1 MYIQSAKHITPIETP
16 HGENICEYFGQAAGG
31 TAEHSLAQ
39 IILPPLKSSLKH
51 YHPLVEESYYILAG
65 EGRIV
70 IDDEQAM
77 IKAGDAVAIPINAV
91 HQIFNE
97 SGEDL
102 IFLAICAPAWT
113 ADCSVFVD
121 E

>member
-1 MYIQSAKHITPIETP
+1 MNIKTAKLITPIETQ
-16 HGENICEYFGQAAGG
+16 HGEIVCEYFGQAAGG
-31 TAEHSLAQ
+31 TAQHSLAQ

-51 YHPLVEESYYILAG
+51 YHPLVEESYYILSG
-65 EGRIV
+65 QGRIV
-70 IDDEQAM
+70 IDAEEAI

-91 HQIFNE
+91 HQIFND

-113 ADCSVFVD
+113 PDCSVFVD
-121 E
+121 D